1 MVMKRKT
8 FILAGP
14 SFVVPGTIQD
24 NVLALKDL
32 VSEVGLTFF
41 QSRAS
46 LDYTREDM
54 PASLAW
60 LGLKYHVH
68 LPLDLNWRLGA
79 DQVFQ
84 VASALVQKAGFLS
97 PDKFVLHPPAE
108 AGELEEFALLWQKS
122 GLNPGKLLIENING
136 NDLSS
141 LWKVIEEQ
149 GLGICLDIGHIM
161 AYNQMNIL
169 EHDLV
174 WERTSLVHVYG
185 REDQTGHIGLTAI
198 SGRGKRALQLIL
210 SRVKEGTSV
219 LLEIFSL
226 QDFLDSKAILI
237 QMADSWG
244 MDFDRPGHGK

>member
-1 MVMKRKT
+1 MKRKT
-8 FILAGP
+8 FTLAGP

-24 NVLALKDL
+24 NVMALKDL

-54 PASLAW
+54 PESLAW

-108 AGELEEFALLWQKS
+108 AADLEEFALLWQET
-122 GLNPGKLLIENING
+122 GLNPEQLLVENIYG
-136 NDLSS
+136 NDLSR
-141 LWKVIEEQ
+141 LWDVIEGQ

-161 AYNQMNIL
+161 AYNQMSIL
-169 EHDLV
+169 EHDLA

-185 REDQTGHIGLTAI
+185 REDHMGHTGLPVI
-198 SGRGKRALQLIL
+198 SESGKRTLQLIL

-226 QDFLDSKAILI
+226 QEFLDSKDILI

-244 MDFDRPGHGK
+244 MDFV

>member
-1 MVMKRKT
+1 MNKKT
-8 FILAGP
+8 FTLAGP
-14 SFVVPGTIQD
+14 SFVVPGTIHD

-54 PASLAW
+54 PQSLAW

-68 LPLDLNWRLGA
+68 LPLDLNWSQGA
-79 DQVFQ
+79 DQAFQ
-84 VASALVQKAGFLS
+84 VASALVQKAWFLS
-97 PDKFVLHPPAE
+97 PDKFVLHPPAKAE
-108 AGELEEFALLWQKS
+108 DLEEFALLWQSS
-122 GLNPGKLLIENING
+122 GLNPLQLLIENING
-136 NDLSS
+136 NDLSR
-141 LWKVIEEQ
+141 LWHVIEEQ

-169 EHDLV
+169 ENDLV
-174 WERTSLVHVYG
+174 WERTCLVHVYG
-185 REDQTGHIGLTAI
+185 REDHTGHTGLPVI
-198 SGRGKRALQLIL
+198 SQSGKRTLQLIL

-226 QDFLDSKAILI
+226 QDFLDSKDILI

-244 MDFDRPGHGK
+244 MDFVQTGSGKQ